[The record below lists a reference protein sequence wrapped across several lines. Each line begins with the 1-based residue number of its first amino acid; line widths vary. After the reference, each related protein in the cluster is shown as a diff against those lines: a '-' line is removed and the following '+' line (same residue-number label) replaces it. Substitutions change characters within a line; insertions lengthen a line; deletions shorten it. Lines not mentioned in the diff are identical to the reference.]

1 MLAALSPSMADT
13 TLPGFADPATDPSRL
28 FILETQQRLAN
39 DKHRYDPA
47 NVICTSFPVSA

>member
-1 MLAALSPSMADT
+1 MLAALSLSMADT

-39 DKHRYDPA
+39 VKHRYDPA